1 MRRLLMIGGAA
12 VVLSSFALGQSPLGR
27 SNTGSL
33 TIEGVDSVRGPGAVK
48 GSALSLDMEFTEPSG
63 NHVLDARETGRLR
76 IVISNNGKTIA
87 RNVVV
92 KLVPSEMPVA
102 VTFND
107 SIRVGDIPPGGTEYA
122 FFYFT
127 ATENVPTQVLTFV
140 IEVRQPTGL
149 AGEPRAFVLETKK
162 RS

>member
-1 MRRLLMIGGAA
+1 MRRLLILGAA
-12 VVLSSFALGQSPLGR
+12 ALLLWSFASGQSSLGR

-33 TIEGVDSVRGPGAVK
+33 SIEGVDSVRGPGAVK
-48 GSALSLDMEFTEPSG
+48 GSALSLDMEFSEPSG

-92 KLVPSEMPVA
+92 KLIPSELPVA

-107 SIRVGDIPPGGTEYA
+107 SIKVGDIPPGGTEYA
-122 FFYFT
+122 FFYFK
-127 ATENVPTQVLTFV
+127 AAENVPTQVLTFI
-140 IEVRQPTGL
+140 IEVRQPAGL